1 MTAILGIIE
10 KFKKENTIK
19 VVSIIFAFIAI
30 NNVVFAFVLSSQIGG
45 KLQIS
50 YENYLLFFKFRYI
63 IMFGSFF
70 MVGFYVYFNNKYKFF
85 HKYTSVLLVIVV
97 VGFAFLARSYLP
109 LISFSTYQHKAKYF
123 PIEKAEKY
131 IDREDREM
139 IVIEYNGITKGYS
152 NRLIFLPHIA
162 GGKFK
167 DEDIIMA
174 YCVLSSLPIAFKD
187 DLNGNKMDLSVLLAP
202 ANNLLMYEHTS
213 GEFIRQLKLETEGTK
228 TPLNLVA
235 VQKMPWSSFKK
246 LYPEGEVFLPVN
258 KNFFQR
264 IMDKVIGDTIDAIID
279 DEKLFYRPMYILDPR
294 LPETERV
301 WGVLINNDPV
311 AISKEYLKKNN
322 VIQMNLGDRDIV
334 VVYFKEY
341 DTVGAFY
348 NDDNLKIT
356 YTDIDPYGNVDG
368 VKLKRIEGLF
378 NTVFWGVW
386 AYFYPHTQLM
396 N

>member
-1 MTAILGIIE
+1 
-10 KFKKENTIK
+10 
-19 VVSIIFAFIAI
+19 
-30 NNVVFAFVLSSQIGG
+30 
-45 KLQIS
+45 
-50 YENYLLFFKFRYI
+50 
-63 IMFGSFF
+63 
-70 MVGFYVYFNNKYKFF
+70 
-85 HKYTSVLLVIVV
+85 
-97 VGFAFLARSYLP
+97 
-109 LISFSTYQHKAKYF
+109 
-123 PIEKAEKY
+123 
-131 IDREDREM
+131 
-139 IVIEYNGITKGYS
+139 
-152 NRLIFLPHIA
+152 
-162 GGKFK
+162 
-167 DEDIIMA
+167 
-174 YCVLSSLPIAFKD
+174 
-187 DLNGNKMDLSVLLAP
+187 
-202 ANNLLMYEHTS
+202 
-213 GEFIRQLKLETEGTK
+213 
-228 TPLNLVA
+228 
-235 VQKMPWSSFKK
+235 
-246 LYPEGEVFLPVN
+246 
-258 KNFFQR
+258 
-264 IMDKVIGDTIDAIID
+264 
-279 DEKLFYRPMYILDPR
+279 MYILDPR